1 MRIKLSEQYPKE
13 REDICNRLLTILDL
27 KEDNTFL
34 LCDLD
39 EDILKQEKI
48 LAMKEEIQKYF
59 ACSEISALKHQ
70 YECKNIYLHLIRGI
84 VKKNGYSIYGKVFYK
99 KYENEESKK
108 TIKYEIFRRKSFLGL
123 K

>member
-1 MRIKLSEQYPKE
+1 MRVKLSEQYPKE

-48 LAMKEEIQKYF
+48 LAMKEEIPKYF
-59 ACSEISALKHQ
+59 AVSSIATFKPCNESTKRDYL
-70 YECKNIYLHLIRGI
+70 NIIRGI
-84 VKKNGYSIYGKVFYK
+84 LRQQGYSFVSSEKSIKDENGVFK
-99 KYENEESKK
+99 K
-108 TIKYEIFRRKSFLGL
+108 IRKYYVFRN
-123 K
+123 